1 MPAAEP
7 CRLYLISPAAL
18 EPASFAET
26 LDGVLGAGDVACFR
40 LDIDGDGD
48 AIVQAAAAL
57 VPVCQAHDTALLL
70 TDASGLVAPTGAD
83 GVHMTGSLDDIREQL
98 PDGAIL
104 GAGCGLSR
112 HDALVAGD
120 LEADYVSFGPAGP
133 EAAEIIGWW
142 NQMVVLPSVAEG
154 IGSLDDAAIMAGS
167 GADFLG
173 LRAVVWDHPEDPEA
187 AVAAFDTAIAKY
199 RDH

>member
-40 LDIDGDGD
+40 LEIDGGDD
-48 AIVQAAAAL
+48 AIVRVAEVL
-57 VPVCQAHDTALLL
+57 VPVCQANDTALLL
-70 TDASGLVAPTGAD
+70 TNRPRLVAPTGAD
-83 GVHMTGSLDDIREQL
+83 GVHMTGSLDGIREQL

-104 GAGCGLSR
+104 GADCGLSR

-120 LEADYVSFGPAGP
+120 LEADYVSFGPAGS
-133 EAAEIIGWW
+133 EAVEIVGWW
-142 NQMVVLPSVAEG
+142 NQMVVLPSVAED
-154 IGSLDDAAIMAGS
+154 IGSLEDAVTMAEAGS
-167 GADFLG
+167 DFVA
-173 LRAVVWDHPEDPEA
+173 LREAVWDHAEGPEA
-187 AVAAFDTAIAKY
+187 AVAAFDAMIAKY